1 MKIHRILLSLAPL
14 ATIPGTAQAVEP
26 GDYHAYMETD
36 AATPAYILSSTPYTD
51 LNKELYKDEVVV
63 DDNNAYRF
71 NNFITAANSAF
82 TGTAFF
88 NSKGAS
94 VSIISSSLTA
104 TKGSMIIDGI
114 QFDGGTVTA
123 NGVSSETWGLPQIAL
138 ANVKFL
144 DSTNPTKFDTNYCT
158 FKNWEA
164 VGGNAIELT
173 TKSGATFTN
182 GTVQGTT
189 AISADK
195 AVKLDGLSIS
205 NGATLTVDAADT
217 AYLAA
222 KPDHSD
228 LGSGTLVINAGGKV
242 KIGENPS
249 TGEKIHTLTG
259 NLAVN
264 YTGEGGGEGI
274 WDVDVVGE
282 MNGTLTVN
290 ATPGRVNAGIL
301 SGTGTITAKDIYL
314 TSFNGST
321 LTLKANQNVMLKDSI
336 EAENNLRVTRQEADG
351 EFADIS
357 FEGSLKA
364 ANWMILEGNRIT
376 GGGSATVL
384 AADHYLISAEDCVNI
399 AGTFQGGKMNLY
411 SEGAVT
417 LGALGDAGNPM
428 GYANISSSK
437 AGAPVNIGSFT
448 GETLSASASGA
459 VDITGN
465 LAATGEDMWSPSD
478 SSGKYAVVLE
488 GTSVSIGGSLT
499 GSEKGKTYI
508 ESTGGDITIS
518 GALSSG
524 ASATLKSAGDI
535 AILGQAHLID
545 STLSANAVNI
555 PSLIS
560 GGTNLIQIDPES
572 RGMEM
577 DTLCLEGGSL
587 TLESAQEN
595 DDKDVVVKK
604 TLAVSASTVLNANL
618 VLNDG
623 TRVTYAADA
632 VLSLGGSLTLMGDMD
647 IVLWDGHAT
656 GPATLMQGVEEL
668 LDADGKSIELSWK
681 QYSDQDVWYTELYEV
696 RDAQGVHYSTNA
708 AGGSLSQLSL
718 IYDRAM
724 AANQEAAFGRLIVG
738 SIPEPATGTLSLL
751 ALAALAARRR
761 RRQ

>member
-14 ATIPGTAQAVEP
+14 AAIPGTAQAVEP
-26 GDYHAYMETD
+26 GDYYAYMETD

-71 NNFITAANSAF
+71 NNFITATNSAF

-104 TKGSMIIDGI
+104 TEGSMIIDGI
-114 QFDGGTVTA
+114 QFDGGAVTA

-138 ANVKFL
+138 SNVKFL
-144 DSTNPTKFDTNYCT
+144 DSTNPTKFATNYCT

-173 TKSGATFTN
+173 TKSGATLTN
-182 GTVQGTT
+182 GTVQGAT
-189 AISADK
+189 AISTDK

-205 NGATLTVDAADT
+205 NGATLTVNAADT

-228 LGSGTLVINAGGKV
+228 LGAGTLVINAGGKV

-249 TGEKIHTLTG
+249 IGEKIHTLTG

-274 WDVDVVGE
+274 WDVDVVGR

-336 EAENNLRVTRQEADG
+336 EA
-351 EFADIS
+351 
-357 FEGSLKA
+357 

-384 AADHYLISAEDCVNI
+384 AAEHYLISAEDYVNI

-428 GYANISSSK
+428 GYANISSK

-448 GETLSASASGA
+448 GETLFASASGA

-465 LAATGEDMWSPSD
+465 LAATGEDMWSPAE
-478 SSGKYAVVLE
+478 SSGKYAVVLK

-545 STLSANAVNI
+545 STLSAHAVRI

-587 TLESAQEN
+587 TLESALGN
-595 DDKDVVVKK
+595 DDKDAVVEK

-623 TRVTYAADA
+623 THVTYAADA

-738 SIPEPATGTLSLL
+738 SIPEPATSTLSLL

-761 RRQ
+761 RL

>member
-14 ATIPGTAQAVEP
+14 AAIPGTAQAVEP

-63 DDNNAYRF
+63 DDNKAYRY
-71 NNFITAANSAF
+71 NNFITATNSAF

-104 TKGSMIIDGI
+104 TEGSMIIDGI

-144 DSTNPTKFDTNYCT
+144 DSTNPTKFATNYCT

-173 TKSGATFTN
+173 TKSGATLTN
-182 GTVQGTT
+182 GTVQGAT

-228 LGSGTLVINAGGKV
+228 LGAGTLVINAGGKV
-242 KIGENPS
+242 KIGESPS

-274 WDVDVVGE
+274 WDVDVVGG

-290 ATPGRVNAGIL
+290 ATLGRVNAGIL

-351 EFADIS
+351 EYADIS

-384 AADHYLISAEDCVNI
+384 AADHYLISAEDYVNI

-417 LGALGDAGNPM
+417 LGALGDAENPM
-428 GYANISSSK
+428 GYANISSK

-459 VDITGN
+459 VDVTGN
-465 LAATGEDMWSPSD
+465 LAATGEDMWFPAD

-499 GSEKGKTYI
+499 GSEKGKSYI

-524 ASATLKSAGDI
+524 ASATLKAAGDI
-535 AILGQAHLID
+535 TILGQAHLID

-595 DDKDVVVKK
+595 GDKDVVVKK
-604 TLAVSASTVLNANL
+604 TLAVSASTVLSANL

-738 SIPEPATGTLSLL
+738 SIPEPATSTLSLL

-761 RRQ
+761 RKQ

>member
-14 ATIPGTAQAVEP
+14 AAIPGTAQAVEP
-26 GDYHAYMETD
+26 GDYYAYMETD

-173 TKSGATFTN
+173 TQSGATLTN

-228 LGSGTLVINAGGKV
+228 LGAGTLVINAGSKV

-249 TGEKIHTLTG
+249 IGEKIHTLTG

-264 YTGEGGGEGI
+264 YTGEGGGEGT
-274 WDVDVVGE
+274 WDVDVIGG

-336 EAENNLRVTRQEADG
+336 EA
-351 EFADIS
+351 
-357 FEGSLKA
+357 

-376 GGGSATVL
+376 GGDSTTVL
-384 AADHYLISAEDCVNI
+384 SAEHYHISAEDYANI

-428 GYANISSSK
+428 GYANISSK

-465 LAATGEDMWSPSD
+465 LAATGEDMWFPAD

-499 GSEKGKTYI
+499 GSEKGRTYI
-508 ESTGGDITIS
+508 ESTGGDISVS

-545 STLSANAVNI
+545 STLSAHAVRI
-555 PSLIS
+555 PTLIS
-560 GGTNLIQIDPES
+560 EGTNLIQIDPES

-595 DDKDVVVKK
+595 GDKDAVVEK

-696 RDAQGVHYSTNA
+696 RDAQGVHYSTSA

-751 ALAALAARRR
+751 VLAALAARRR
-761 RRQ
+761 RL